1 MTADAYT
8 ATDRTTAT
16 RSRHRMHYER
26 DKAHAILD
34 EAFDCAVAFVVD
46 GEPRLLPTLHVRVG
60 DTLYLHG
67 STGGRMAL
75 TSRGDGIPVC
85 VSVTLLDGLVYAR
98 SQFHHS
104 ANYRSVVAHG
114 LARPVTDPAEKAEAM
129 RALVEKVGAGRAT
142 DSRPPNKQEMAQTSV
157 LALPLV
163 EVSVRARE
171 GGVADDEEDLGLPH
185 WAGVLPMRRVA
196 GPPEPAPDVPVPPPA
211 YLPGRP
217 STEWQTPVL
226 LEGRHVRLE
235 PLSPSHAPALLEAL
249 DDEEVWRHIPKV
261 QPRTVAEMGEDIAEV
276 IRGQW
281 RGDRSGWAQVDP
293 VTGTVMGMTTYHDI
307 DQERRSVGIG
317 HTMLG
322 RKWWRTG
329 VNTEA
334 KLLLLERAFDVLGA
348 AKVFWFTD
356 IRNERSQQAIARLG
370 ASRDGVLRRQRL
382 RPDGSWRDTV
392 LFAMTADEW
401 PAAAQRLRDRLAA
414 GSTEERHDHAGRH

>member
-1 MTADAYT
+1 MTDVYT
-8 ATDRTTAT
+8 TTDRTTAT
-16 RSRHRMHYER
+16 RTRHRMHYDR
-26 DKAHAILD
+26 DKAHAVLD

-60 DTLYLHG
+60 ETLYLHG

-75 TSRGDGIPVC
+75 AARADGVPVC
-85 VSVTLLDGLVYAR
+85 VSVTLLDGLVFGR

-114 LARPVTDPAEKAEAM
+114 VARPVTDPAEKAEAM
-129 RALVEKVGAGRAT
+129 HALVEKVGVSRAA
-142 DSRPPNKQEMAQTSV
+142 DSRPPTRQEMAQTSV

-163 EVSVRARE
+163 EVSVRIRE
-171 GGVADDEEDLGLPH
+171 GGVLDAPEDLGLPH
-185 WAGVLPMRRVA
+185 WAGVLPLRRVA
-196 GPPEPAPDVPVPPPA
+196 GPPETDAGVPVPPPA
-211 YLPGRP
+211 YLPGRT
-217 STEWQTPVL
+217 SAEWQTPVL

-235 PLSPSHAPALLEAL
+235 PLAPSHAEGMFEAL
-249 DDEEVWRHIPKV
+249 DDEEVWRHIPLPR
-261 QPRTVAEMGEDIAEV
+261 PRTVADMAADIAEV

-293 VTGTVMGMTTYHDI
+293 ISGAVMGMTTYHDV
-307 DQERRSVGIG
+307 DPDRRSVGIG

-348 AKVFWFTD
+348 AKVFWYTD
-356 IRNERSQQAIARLG
+356 IRNERSQAAIARLG
-370 ASRDGVLRRQRL
+370 ASRDGVIRRQRL
-382 RPDGSWRDTV
+382 RPDGTWRDTV
-392 LFAMTADEW
+392 LFALTADEW

-414 GSTEERHDHAGRH
+414 G